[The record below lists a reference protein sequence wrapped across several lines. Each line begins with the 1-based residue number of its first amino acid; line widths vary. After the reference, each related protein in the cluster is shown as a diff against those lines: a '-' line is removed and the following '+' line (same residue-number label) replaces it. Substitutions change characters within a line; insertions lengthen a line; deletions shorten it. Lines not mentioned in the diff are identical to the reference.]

1 MNTDQVIYDDS
12 FSDAGFMT
20 AQIAGGCGTCWKGKG
35 GPETLPVDDSSP
47 VGPPPPPAP
56 ETMSAPATGGYRHI
70 NGGMLSNKKQEMT
83 LGGVPEDF
91 SGIELQN
98 LYGGVDDA
106 AFSQPSTQKAAP
118 AMKTL
123 ELVLLVLVV
132 LFMVALYAWSMNP
145 DANRNYVLGLGGA
158 VVLVSIFM
166 ILNKN
171 NVLPNAPKYILN
183 VSDYRPLCTV
193 DSAPDSSSS
202 ILGGFLSKLGGFFLN

>member
-20 AQIAGGCGTCWKGKG
+20 AQIAGGCGTCWKSKT
-35 GPETLPVDDSSP
+35 GPEGLPVDNSSP

-70 NGGMLSNKKQEMT
+70 NGGMLSNKKQEIT
-83 LGGVPEDF
+83 TGGIPEDF

-98 LYGGVDDA
+98 LYGGADDI
-106 AFSQPSTQKAAP
+106 AFSPPSTQKAAP

-166 ILNKN
+166 IINKN
-171 NVLPNAPKYILN
+171 NVLPNAPKDTLN
-183 VSDYRPLCTV
+183 VSNYPAPNTL
-193 DSAPDSSSS
+193 SAPPSPMF
-202 ILGGFLSKLGGFFLN
+202 GGFLSKLGGFFLN